1 MFQRLLKFNHFSEHI
16 ALNIIRQIML
26 GLNYLHTQSITHRDI
41 KPENILLVSDKEDVF
56 DIKISDLGFAC
67 MYDKDTGLDLVLGT
81 PIYMA
86 PELI

>member
-1 MFQRLLKFNHFSEHI
+1 LFQRLLKFNHFSENI

-26 GLNYLHTQSITHRDI
+26 GLNYLHAQSITHRDI